1 MAKQEKYDSAI
12 EQQLKEMEAR
22 LATEKESDLQKHRE
36 EVCEMLKAE
45 ILTRY
50 YYDQGRLQGALKT
63 DKAVLR
69 AVEELKGKTSN

>member
-1 MAKQEKYDSAI
+1 MAKQEKYDEAI

-45 ILTRY
+45 ILNRY
-50 YYDQGRLQGALKT
+50 YYDEGRLAGALKT
-63 DKAVLR
+63 DKVILR
-69 AVEELKGKTSN
+69 AIEELKK

>member
-1 MAKQEKYDSAI
+1 
-12 EQQLKEMEAR
+12 MESC

-50 YYDQGRLQGALKT
+50 YYDQGRLQGALKS
-63 DKAVLR
+63 DKVVLR
-69 AVEELKGKTSN
+69 AVEELKSKASN